1 MILLDYN
8 QIALGV
14 LTSPEFK
21 PQLSGGDVETVKNLV
36 RHATI
41 STILSY
47 KKKYG
52 SKYGQVIIACDGR
65 QYWRR
70 EVFPYYKAGR
80 KKSRDNSDLNWKLI
94 FDCLSEMRSDIKDVF
109 PYPVIH
115 IDRAEADDVIAVLTE
130 WAQNN
135 ELIEQGLETE
145 PQPILIVSSDKDF
158 KQLHLYHGVKQWSPI
173 QKKFVSATKK
183 EIQEYKIQHIV
194 KGDTGDGIPNLLSQD
209 NVLITEGERQKPVS
223 AKRLAEFIEQ
233 GKDACRTDEERRNW
247 DRNEILVSF
256 SRIPEDLKETI
267 IQEYIQTQPKVDRN
281 KIMNYLIKNKC
292 RLLLNN
298 LEEF

>member
-1 MILLDYN
+1 MILIDYN
-8 QIALGV
+8 QIALSV

-21 PQLSGGDVETVKNLV
+21 VQLNGDEETVKNLV

-41 STILSY
+41 ATILSY

-52 SKYGQVIIACDGR
+52 GKYGQVVIACDGR

-94 FDCLSEMRSDIKDVF
+94 FDCLSEMRSDIKEFF
-109 PYPVIH
+109 PYRVVH
-115 IDRAEADDVIAVLTE
+115 LDRAEADDVIAVLTE

-145 PQPILIVSSDKDF
+145 SQPILIVSSDRDF
-158 KQLHLYHGVKQWSPI
+158 KQLHLYHNVKQWSPM
-173 QKKFVSATKK
+173 QKKFVTSTKK

-194 KGDTGDGIPNLLSQD
+194 KGDVGDGIPNMLSRD
-209 NVLITEGERQKPVS
+209 DILVTEGERQKVVS
-223 AKRLAEFIEQ
+223 SKRLEEFFQ
-233 GKDACRTDEERRNW
+233 LGKDACRTDEERRNW
-247 DRNEILVSF
+247 DRNEVLVSF
-256 SRIPEDLKETI
+256 SRIPTDLRDAI
-267 IQEYIQTQPKVDRN
+267 VNEYIQSEAKVDRM
-281 KIMNYLIKNKC
+281 KIMNYLIKHKC
-292 RLLLNN
+292 RLLLNS